1 MNWRAASRLFFALT
15 MIAIGVIGLV
25 SETFAPIWAGVPK
38 SLPDRQLLAFLCA
51 FVSLA
56 CGASLLVKR
65 TAGFAA
71 LVLLLYFSA
80 WTVLFKLPF
89 IVRDPL
95 VEVSYQST
103 GETLVLVAAAWS
115 LYAGL
120 AKGWMT
126 GTIGLRIAGI
136 LYGLALIAF
145 GLSHFFYLNM
155 TAPLVPAWLLA
166 PVFWAYFT
174 GTVYLVTG
182 FSLVT
187 AIGARLGAVVA
198 AVQIALI
205 TLLVWGPM
213 VLAGEFTAMHW
224 QETVVSFALTAGAWV
239 IAAAY
244 EGHPWFEWMGR
255 RPSTPAELAA

>member
-1 MNWRAASRLFFALT
+1 
-15 MIAIGVIGLV
+15 
-25 SETFAPIWAGVPK
+25 
-38 SLPDRQLLAFLCA
+38 LPDRQLLAYLCA

-56 CGASLLVKR
+56 CGAGLLAKR
-65 TAGFAA
+65 TAAIASLA
-71 LVLLLYFSA
+71 LLVYFSA
-80 WTVLFKLPF
+80 WTVLFKFPF
-89 IVRDPL
+89 IIRDPL

-115 LYAGL
+115 LYAEL
-120 AKGWMT
+120 AKGWLT
-126 GTIGLRIAGI
+126 GRIGLRIAGI

-145 GLSHFFYLNM
+145 GLSHFFYVSL

-182 FSLVT
+182 VSLVT
-187 AIGARLGAVVA
+187 GIGARAGALVA

-205 TLLVWGPM
+205 TLLVWGPT
-213 VLAGEFTAMHW
+213 VLAGDLTAMHW
-224 QETVVSFALTAGAWV
+224 QETVVSWALTAGACV

-244 EGHPWFEWMGR
+244 DGGPWFERIGR
-255 RPSTPAELAA
+255 ATPPQAELAA